1 MYLNIRRGCGASC
14 QERLCCILLSG
25 EVVVNFNVSR
35 GCGVSL
41 SGEIMVYINIRRS
54 CGVS

>member
-1 MYLNIRRGCGASC
+1 M
-14 QERLCCILLSG
+14 SG

-35 GCGVSL
+35 GCGVSVRRGYGIVM
-41 SGEIMVYINIRRS
+41 SEEVMVYLNVRRS